1 MNDKIRKHIERRRV
15 QILVHSYIYYA
26 LDRNIVSDQQWSQ
39 WGVEL
44 EELQARYPEEGV
56 RAKYYEEFRD
66 FDHSTGADLDYNKPE
81 IVTWARLLLGNALE
95 GIPIAIGYLCG
106 DDTILKEEPNE
117 SC

>member
-15 QILVHSYIYYA
+15 QLLVHSYIYYA

-44 EELQARYPEEGV
+44 EELQDRYPEESV

-81 IVTWARLLLGNALE
+81 IITWAELLVAGAVGDLV
-95 GIPIAIGYLCG
+95 IQYLCG
-106 DDTILKEEPNE
+106 GDTVLNEEE
-117 SC
+117 DR